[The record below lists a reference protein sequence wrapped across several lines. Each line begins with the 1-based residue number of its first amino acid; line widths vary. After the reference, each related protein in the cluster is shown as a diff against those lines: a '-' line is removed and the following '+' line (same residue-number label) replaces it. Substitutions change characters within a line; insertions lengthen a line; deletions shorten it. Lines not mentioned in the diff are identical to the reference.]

1 MQFKKKKEGNQMS
14 TKKTIFHYKVTRQ
27 LKMALK
33 KLEGLVAEK
42 KFIR

>member
-1 MQFKKKKEGNQMS
+1 MS